1 MSKNVLI
8 ANRGEIAIRI
18 ARTCKKLGLKPF
30 GIYSD
35 ADINSLHIKHCEKSV
50 DIGGFTPSESDLNMN
65 KILEAANVLG
75 CELIHPGYGFLS
87 ENPDFSMLW
96 PPYSWQ
102 YLLSKSNSG
111 RSFGPS
117 GSWL

>member
-1 MSKNVLI
+1 MSKSVLI

-35 ADINSLHIKHCEKSV
+35 ADINSLHIKYCEKAV
-50 DIGGFTPSESDLNMN
+50 DIGGFTPSESYLNMN
-65 KILEAANVLG
+65 KIVEAANVLG

-87 ENPDFSMLW
+87 ENSNFAMICKKEGLKHAPGK
-96 PPYSWQ
+96 
-102 YLLSKSNSG
+102 LLQESHQ
-111 RSFGPS
+111 
-117 GSWL
+117 